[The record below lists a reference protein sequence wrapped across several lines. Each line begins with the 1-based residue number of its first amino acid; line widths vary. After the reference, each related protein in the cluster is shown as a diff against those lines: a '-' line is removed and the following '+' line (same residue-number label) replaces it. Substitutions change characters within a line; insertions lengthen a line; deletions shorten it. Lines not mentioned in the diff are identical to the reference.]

1 MNDIELNSDLVA
13 TKIAPS
19 LKEGLKM
26 MALKNRM
33 KLGHLLRWILE
44 DWYENETATR
54 KRARKAK

>member
-1 MNDIELNSDLVA
+1 MNITETNSSLIA
-13 TKIAPS
+13 TKITPS

-26 MALKNRM
+26 KAVTNRV
-33 KLGHLLRWILE
+33 KLGSFVRWILE